1 VPLWQFTVSA
11 TDANRHAIRYS
22 RLITGKNKVLVFDR
36 CYHGSVDETF
46 ATLDD
51 ASKVVSREGNIGAPV
66 PLDMTTRVVQFN
78 DLEGVESALKQG
90 DVACILTE
98 PALTNVGIV
107 LPIAGF
113 LEGLRALATKY
124 GTILIID
131 ETHTISAGPGGMTAL
146 NNLAP
151 DILTIGK
158 SIGGGMP
165 VGAFGMSEEVSARIA
180 RLVRRDWI
188 DTSGIGGTLAGSA
201 LSLAAMRATLLEV
214 LTPANF
220 TKMIPLAH
228 EWADGVDAVI
238 KACALPWHCNR
249 LGARAEYN
257 FSPRAPRT
265 GAEAMEA
272 GDFAIEQYLH
282 LRMLNDGFLLTP
294 FHNMAL
300 MCPETT
306 SADVA
311 AHTEAMMRTCKE
323 LVS

>member
-1 VPLWQFTVSA
+1 
-11 TDANRHAIRYS
+11 
-22 RLITGKNKVLVFDR
+22 
-36 CYHGSVDETF
+36 
-46 ATLDD
+46 
-51 ASKVVSREGNIGAPV
+51 
-66 PLDMTTRVVQFN
+66 
-78 DLEGVESALKQG
+78 
-90 DVACILTE
+90 
-98 PALTNVGIV
+98 
-107 LPIAGF
+107 
-113 LEGLRALATKY
+113 
-124 GTILIID
+124 
-131 ETHTISAGPGGMTAL
+131 
-146 NNLAP
+146 
-151 DILTIGK
+151 
-158 SIGGGMP
+158 
-165 VGAFGMSEEVSARIA
+165 
-180 RLVRRDWI
+180 
-188 DTSGIGGTLAGSA
+188 
-201 LSLAAMRATLLEV
+201 MRATLLEV

-265 GAEAMEA
+265 GAEAMAA

-282 LRMLNDGFLLTP
+282 LKLLNDGFLLTP

-306 SADVA
+306 RADVA